1 MLRRR
6 YIPPR
11 DIFSTDPWV
20 FEAVC
25 FDPKLADEFA
35 GQAETIFALSNGYL
49 GMRGMYEEGI
59 PSKEPGVF
67 LNGFYE
73 HRPISYGEH
82 AYAFPR
88 IGQSI
93 LNCPD
98 RTLLKLFVDDEP
110 FVLIQAEILSFRRA
124 IDLRAGTLNRDVSWM
139 TPSGRRM
146 RLRTVRLVSFTHR
159 HLAAIEYEL
168 TAEDADTEIVI
179 SSELVH
185 RQPFAVDSRD
195 PRLAEGFARR
205 VLHPTGS
212 LGEGLRGILS
222 YRTQS
227 SGLTLGCG
235 MDHVLSAESD
245 LTANAKCND
254 DFAAVVFKGVVK
266 RGRSI
271 RLHKFLSYHYSDNA
285 APHEIRAQTGWTL
298 DRAIEQSFGRI
309 LAQQRSDVSA
319 FWSRADVQI
328 EGGTSR
334 TQQVIRWN
342 LFQLLQASERSEGH
356 GIAARGL
363 TGRTYEGHYFWDTEI
378 YVLPFLVYTRP
389 QVARSLLKFRYDML
403 DEARARAKELGQRGA
418 TFPWRTINGKEAS
431 AYYAAGTAQYHINA
445 DIAYALRKYVEVSGD
460 DEFLRRYGAEILV
473 ETARFWYD
481 LGFFSARK
489 EGRFCI
495 NGVTGP
501 DEYSALVNNNYFT
514 VFWESLRERARGN
527 RADDAKSGQHA

>member
-98 RTLLKLFVDDEP
+98 GTLLKLFVDDEP

-185 RQPFAVDSRD
+185 RQP
-195 PRLAEGFARR
+195 
-205 VLHPTGS
+205 
-212 LGEGLRGILS
+212 
-222 YRTQS
+222 
-227 SGLTLGCG
+227 
-235 MDHVLSAESD
+235 
-245 LTANAKCND
+245 
-254 DFAAVVFKGVVK
+254 
-266 RGRSI
+266 
-271 RLHKFLSYHYSDNA
+271 
-285 APHEIRAQTGWTL
+285 
-298 DRAIEQSFGRI
+298 
-309 LAQQRSDVSA
+309 
-319 FWSRADVQI
+319 
-328 EGGTSR
+328 
-334 TQQVIRWN
+334 
-342 LFQLLQASERSEGH
+342 
-356 GIAARGL
+356 
-363 TGRTYEGHYFWDTEI
+363 
-378 YVLPFLVYTRP
+378 
-389 QVARSLLKFRYDML
+389 
-403 DEARARAKELGQRGA
+403 
-418 TFPWRTINGKEAS
+418 
-431 AYYAAGTAQYHINA
+431 
-445 DIAYALRKYVEVSGD
+445 
-460 DEFLRRYGAEILV
+460 
-473 ETARFWYD
+473 
-481 LGFFSARK
+481 
-489 EGRFCI
+489 
-495 NGVTGP
+495 
-501 DEYSALVNNNYFT
+501 
-514 VFWESLRERARGN
+514 
-527 RADDAKSGQHA
+527 

>member
-1 MLRRR
+1 
-6 YIPPR
+6 
-11 DIFSTDPWV
+11 
-20 FEAVC
+20 
-25 FDPKLADEFA
+25 
-35 GQAETIFALSNGYL
+35 LSNGYL

-82 AYAFPR
+82 AYGFPR

-98 RTLLKLFVDDEP
+98 GTPLKLFVDDEP

-245 LTANAKCND
+245 LTADAKCND

-266 RGRSI
+266 RGKSI
-271 RLHKFLSYHYSDNA
+271 CIHKFLSYHYSDNA
-285 APHEIRAQTGWTL
+285 APDEIKAQTGWTL
-298 DRAIEQSFGRI
+298 DRAIEQSFDRI
-309 LAQQRSDVSA
+309 LAQQAVA
-319 FWSRADVQI
+319 PAP
-328 EGGTSR
+328 
-334 TQQVIRWN
+334 
-342 LFQLLQASERSEGH
+342 ASPPPG
-356 GIAARGL
+356 RG
-363 TGRTYEGHYFWDTEI
+363 
-378 YVLPFLVYTRP
+378 
-389 QVARSLLKFRYDML
+389 
-403 DEARARAKELGQRGA
+403 
-418 TFPWRTINGKEAS
+418 
-431 AYYAAGTAQYHINA
+431 
-445 DIAYALRKYVEVSGD
+445 
-460 DEFLRRYGAEILV
+460 
-473 ETARFWYD
+473 
-481 LGFFSARK
+481 
-489 EGRFCI
+489 
-495 NGVTGP
+495 
-501 DEYSALVNNNYFT
+501 
-514 VFWESLRERARGN
+514 
-527 RADDAKSGQHA
+527 

>member
-1 MLRRR
+1 
-6 YIPPR
+6 
-11 DIFSTDPWV
+11 
-20 FEAVC
+20 
-25 FDPKLADEFA
+25 
-35 GQAETIFALSNGYL
+35 
-49 GMRGMYEEGI
+49 
-59 PSKEPGVF
+59 
-67 LNGFYE
+67 
-73 HRPISYGEH
+73 
-82 AYAFPR
+82 
-88 IGQSI
+88 
-93 LNCPD
+93 
-98 RTLLKLFVDDEP
+98 
-110 FVLIQAEILSFRRA
+110 
-124 IDLRAGTLNRDVSWM
+124 
-139 TPSGRRM
+139 M

-212 LGEGLRGILS
+212 LSEGLRGILS

-245 LTANAKCND
+245 LTADAKCND
-254 DFAAVVFKGVVK
+254 DFAAVVFKGVAK
-266 RGRSI
+266 RGKSSASTNFSATIIPTMRRRTKSRLKRAGDWIARSSRASI
-271 RLHKFLSYHYSDNA
+271 VSSLSK
-285 APHEIRAQTGWTL
+285 
-298 DRAIEQSFGRI
+298 
-309 LAQQRSDVSA
+309 SDVSA
-319 FWSRADVQI
+319 FWNRADVQI

-342 LFQLLQASERSEGH
+342 LFQLLQASKRSEGH
-356 GIAARGL
+356 GIADRGL

-431 AYYAAGTAQYHINA
+431 AYYAAGTAQHHINA
-445 DIAYALRKYVEVSGD
+445 DIAYALRKYVGVSGD
-460 DEFLRRYGAEILV
+460 DQFLRRYGAEILI

-514 VFWESLRERARGN
+514 VFWEVLARAGAR
-527 RADDAKSGQHA
+527 KSHG